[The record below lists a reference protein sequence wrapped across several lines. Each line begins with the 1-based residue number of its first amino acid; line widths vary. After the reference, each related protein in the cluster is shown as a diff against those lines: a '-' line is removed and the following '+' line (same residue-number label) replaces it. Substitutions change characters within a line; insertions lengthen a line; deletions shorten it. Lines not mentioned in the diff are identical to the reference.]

1 MKIINEKMKDPE
13 NKEKEDEAEYH
24 IHMQNLVHEV
34 LRKGIMLA
42 VPQLKGNTHDFHC
55 LYTLVAF
62 CLRLSK
68 SRGPLCLWNDPRA
81 EDGPLPA
88 HLHLPYVPILS
99 PGEEETVFF
108 ILCDCSLSQSST
120 LHPGTYV
127 ACISLPISS
136 CLFRKERKGDTPHS
150 GI

>member
-1 MKIINEKMKDPE
+1 MKPGITFICKIRSMRSSGRELSL
-13 NKEKEDEAEYH
+13 
-24 IHMQNLVHEV
+24 QCLNLKATLMTSIV
-34 LRKGIMLA
+34 
-42 VPQLKGNTHDFHC
+42 F
-55 LYTLVAF
+55 TLVAF
-62 CLRLSK
+62 RLRLSK

-108 ILCDCSLSQSST
+108 ILRDCSLSQSST

-127 ACISLPISS
+127 ACISFPVSS
-136 CLFRKERKGDTPHS
+136 CLLRKERKGDTPHS